1 MGPVGLQLRVLNK
14 DWRQILIIREDI
26 NKSEGDKMAEV
37 VESKG
42 NGSENQKKK
51 KKGEEKKMCSLDI
64 PLFNTKR
71 RVMIFVVLP
80 ILLRVR
86 YDLRLTFI

>member
-1 MGPVGLQLRVLNK
+1 
-14 DWRQILIIREDI
+14 
-26 NKSEGDKMAEV
+26 MAEV
-37 VESKG
+37 VESKE

-71 RVMIFVVLP
+71 RVHLFVSNCTSQINPVKNKKKSFHSLFCCC
-80 ILLRVR
+80 VSN
-86 YDLRLTFI
+86 F

>member
-1 MGPVGLQLRVLNK
+1 
-14 DWRQILIIREDI
+14 
-26 NKSEGDKMAEV
+26 MAEV
-37 VESKG
+37 FESKE

-71 RVMIFVVLP
+71 RVHFFV
-80 ILLRVR
+80 
-86 YDLRLTFI
+86 